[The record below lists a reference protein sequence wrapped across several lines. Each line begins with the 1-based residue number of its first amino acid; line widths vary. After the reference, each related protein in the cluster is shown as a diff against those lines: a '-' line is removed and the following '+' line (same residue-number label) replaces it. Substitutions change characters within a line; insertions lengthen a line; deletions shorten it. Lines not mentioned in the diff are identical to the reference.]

1 MQMRTTTLH
10 LFIFIIFHHF
20 CQTKWWLKAPS
31 NNINECEIIP
41 NAPSIPSHITS
52 HSRSKY
58 KPAEDCEW
66 EDLQWQTVQFNLPRE
81 YSHPHTNA
89 NEIKSRISTCIHGI
103 CTEQLDKVSRRV
115 ALSSTNTPER
125 ERVQLIS
132 AVWCVVCTKVSQI
145 ELYLSS
151 PQKKPVWV
159 VENILWVST

>member
-1 MQMRTTTLH
+1 MNANENDH
-10 LFIFIIFHHF
+10 ASFIYFYYYYSFLPNEVMI
-20 CQTKWWLKAPS
+20 KSS

-41 NAPSIPSHITS
+41 SAPSIPSHITS

-115 ALSSTNTPER
+115 ALSSINTPER

-132 AVWCVVCTKVSQI
+132 AVWCAQKFHKLSFIYRHHRKSQC
-145 ELYLSS
+145 ES
-151 PQKKPVWV
+151 
-159 VENILWVST
+159 